1 MQNPELHSP
10 PWRFNRNVI
19 AALHDAFMAAASFFL
34 AVYIRLGY
42 DQLHTATDYL
52 KLGTVLFTAVCLGV
66 FVSMRLYRGLWRYA
80 SMRDL
85 VTITKAVS
93 LSVLIFAALMFVV
106 NRLEGIPRSVLFINW
121 MLLLAMLGAPR
132 FAYRAIKDRTLHW
145 RMTLDEVAKIPV
157 LLIGANDVA
166 ERFIRDMARDP
177 LAPYQPVAILDD
189 DPKQKDRTIHR
200 IPIYGSVGILPVV
213 VRKMERKG
221 KRLQKIILTD
231 ASADGEAI
239 RRLLDLT
246 ETFAIPIARL
256 PKPGEMKAGV
266 ADKRDVQPIAVEDL
280 LGRPQNVLDREA
292 MRKLVENE
300 CVLVTGAG
308 GTIGSEL
315 SRQIAS
321 YGPKR
326 LILTEISEF
335 NLYQI
340 EREMRAAFPHLKV
353 TALLGD
359 VRDSAH
365 TDQMFR
371 DHAPTLVFHAAAI
384 KHVPIAELNP
394 EEAVLTNAF
403 GTASVAEACHKY
415 HVKAMVMISTDKAV
429 NPANVM
435 GASKRLAETY
445 CQSLAQASS
454 TRFITVRFGNVLG
467 STGSVVPLF
476 TEQLA
481 KGGPVTVTHPE
492 MTRYFMTVR
501 EAVELVLQAAALGV
515 AMKGRRDCIFVLDM
529 GKPVRILDLALQMI
543 RLAGLRPYEDIA
555 IAYTGLRPGEKLYEE
570 LFYISENAV
579 KTTHESIYL
588 ASLQCADIGI
598 LKAGMERLQASCRE
612 RRPGEVK
619 AILVQLV
626 PEFKPESSDSDN
638 DHQARADLR
647 LR

>member
-1 MQNPELHSP
+1 MQLPEQEP
-10 PWRFNRNVI
+10 RIWRFNRNLI
-19 AALHDAFMAAASFFL
+19 AAAHDAVMAAASFWL
-34 AVYIRLGY
+34 SVYIRLGY
-42 DQLHTATDYL
+42 DQMLEAADYL
-52 KLGTVLFTAVCLGV
+52 YLGTAVFTTVCLVV

-93 LSVLIFAALMFVV
+93 LSILIFAALMFVV

-121 MLLLAMLGAPR
+121 MLLLGMLGAPR

-177 LAPYQPVAILDD
+177 RAPYQPVAILDND
-189 DPKQKDRTIHR
+189 ANQKDRTIHR
-200 IPIYGSVGILPVV
+200 IPIYGSVDILPTVI
-213 VRKMERKG
+213 RKMERKG

-231 ASADGEAI
+231 ASASGQTI
-239 RRLLDLT
+239 RHLLALT
-246 ETFAIPIARL
+246 DSFGIPIARL

-266 ADKRDVQPIAVEDL
+266 TEKRDVQPIAVEDL
-280 LGRPQNVLDREA
+280 LGRPQNVLDRDA
-292 MRKLVENE
+292 MRRLVENE
-300 CVLVTGAG
+300 CVLVSGAG
-308 GTIGSEL
+308 GTIGAEL
-315 SRQIAS
+315 TRQIGS
-321 YGPKR
+321 YNPKR
-326 LILTEISEF
+326 IILVENSEF

-340 EREMRAAFPHLKV
+340 ERELRGSFPALPIV
-353 TALLGD
+353 ALLAD
-359 VRDSAH
+359 VRDGGH
-365 TDQMFR
+365 IDRLFR
-371 DHAPTLVFHAAAI
+371 EHAPTLVFHAAAV
-384 KHVPIAELNP
+384 KHVPIAEANP
-394 EEAVLTNAF
+394 EEAILTNTF
-403 GTASVAEACHKY
+403 GTSNVADACDKY

-429 NPANVM
+429 NPTNVM
-435 GASKRLAETY
+435 GASKRLAEIF
-445 CQSLAQASS
+445 CQSRAQASH

-476 TEQLA
+476 HEQLS
-481 KGGPVTVTHPE
+481 KGGPITVTHPG

-529 GKPVRILDLALQMI
+529 GSPVRILDLALQMI

-555 IAYTGLRPGEKLYEE
+555 ITYTGLRAGEKLYEE

-579 KTTHESIYL
+579 KTSHESIYL

-598 LKAGMERLQASCRE
+598 LKAGMERLAAACRE
-612 RRPGEVK
+612 RKPGEVK
-619 AILVQLV
+619 TILKQLV
-626 PEFKPESSDSDN
+626 PEFNPENSEVTD
-638 DHQARADLR
+638 DHKTRADLR